1 MKFKKDPNAVLDYLV
16 DFKAKTNNT
25 GPEDYLQTSETI
37 TTATVVSSAPADL
50 VVDSSTVITNN
61 TGVLIWLSGGTLNT
75 TYSIRVRIVTSLN
88 RTDDRTFQIQVV
100 ER

>member
-16 DFKAKTNNT
+16 DFKAKTNST
-25 GPEDYLQTSETI
+25 GAEDYLQTSETI
-37 TTATVVSSAPADL
+37 TSATVVSSAPTDL

-61 TGVLIWLSGGTLNT
+61 TCVLIWLSGGTLNN